1 MKKVLLLLMGLIALG
16 CSKTEESLPEITVS
30 KSSFDIKVR
39 GHESFKVTISDNTWQ
54 ITEVKVEDKKIADI
68 GRGDGIYYHLTGLVK
83 GTTNLLITASN
94 SQKTINKSIPIVVSD
109 IEAKEFSIPRELSI
123 NVGENRY
130 VQYAVVP
137 TGTTEKITWTTS
149 DESVALIDNGRL
161 TGVKSGTCTI
171 TATIGGLKATCN
183 VTVKDIEVKVVKLVD
198 FPKKWYEYKN
208 GDELRKIEESYEY
221 KNIDLY
227 ENQNIPLTLS
237 FEPQNAKNKEITWTS
252 SNAEHAEVKDGVLI
266 AKKPIESEVVIKGT
280 LANGKFLE
288 LKVRSI
294 KTLDDYLVS
303 NIKLSV
309 GTTYSFGNVATKK
322 LTCFFY
328 NETGFD
334 IKVHSMEIINA
345 VTNTSLITIDYKDD
359 PYAKEIGYSTKQLPI
374 SNELILIYRWKFSY
388 NDKIF
393 YKEARSDQDQ

>member
-1 MKKVLLLLMGLIALG
+1 MKKVLLLLVGLIVLG

-30 KSSFDIKVR
+30 KLSFDIKVG
-39 GHESFKVTISDNTWQ
+39 GHETFKVTISDNTWQ

-68 GRGDGIYYHLTGLVK
+68 GRGNGIYYHLTGLVK

-149 DESVALIDNGRL
+149 DESIALIDNGRL

-171 TATIGGLKATCN
+171 TASIGSLKSTCT
-183 VTVKDIEVKVVKLVD
+183 VTVKEIEVKVVKLVD

-221 KNIDLY
+221 NNINLY
-227 ENQNIPLTLS
+227 ENQNIPLNLS

-252 SNAEHAEVKDGVLI
+252 SNTEYVEVKNGVLI

-294 KTLDDYLVS
+294 KTFDNYLVNNVS
-303 NIKLSV
+303 LSV
-309 GTTYSFGNVATKK
+309 STLYSLGNAATKE
-322 LTCFFY
+322 LNCYFI
-328 NETGFD
+328 NETGFK
-334 IKVHSMEIINA
+334 IKVHSVEIIEA
-345 VTNTSLITIDYKDD
+345 ITNTSLTTIDYNTFEENVD
-359 PYAKEIGYSTKQLPI
+359 YSTNPIPI
-374 SNELILIYRWKFSY
+374 SRDLTLIYKWKFSY
-388 NDKIF
+388 KDKIY
-393 YKEARSDQDQ
+393 YKEVRSDQK